1 MLPSNVRWAVP
12 CAAIALCLATAGC
25 GIPSSDDSAGSSEPE
40 PEVEVEEPL
49 TMTVDA
55 LGIRHGSLRVEATM
69 LDGSADVEMWLGPS
83 CDAREVGRG
92 IATRNGFTWSLSS
105 DDVARAIECD
115 LVVKAHAIDE
125 DGIRV
130 VRVAPL
136 EVSVSL
142 VPDGAAL
149 VSLVGQETDGAETK
163 LTFAA
168 PRHAHRL
175 HIGSTVVGSEET
187 DVADVQPRPRRGF
200 TETFAVDNDDLAR
213 AMMHRRRLSVLGD
226 DFFPTVSI
234 GAVTL
239 DVAEPEPEPVEPPV
253 VQVIESESEN
263 EG

>member
-25 GIPSSDDSAGSSEPE
+25 GIPSSDDSEGSSEPA
-40 PEVEVEEPL
+40 PEVEEPL
-49 TMTVDA
+49 TMTVAA
-55 LGIRHGSLRVEATM
+55 LGIRHGSLRLEATM

-105 DDVARAIECD
+105 DDVARAIECN

-142 VPDGAAL
+142 IPDGAAL
-149 VSLVGQETDGAETK
+149 VSLVSQETDGAETK

-168 PRHAHRL
+168 PRHARHL

-187 DVADVQPRPRRGF
+187 DEADVQPGPRREF

-213 AMMHRRRLSVLGD
+213 AMMLRRRLSVLGD

-239 DVAEPEPEPVEPPV
+239 DVAEPVEPPV
-253 VQVIESESEN
+253 VQVIERESESEN
-263 EG
+263 ENEG